1 MKTSL
6 SSFCHIL
13 VAVVILLVSG
23 FATAQVAAQP
33 SFPRPLIAQAQA
45 YVTDT
50 PGNPQ
55 NASSFETNRAA
66 YVEVIVIPLLLFI
79 LMVGVVRSRRV

>member
-1 MKTSL
+1 M
-6 SSFCHIL
+6 
-13 VAVVILLVSG
+13 
-23 FATAQVAAQP
+23 FAPVCSRLRTWAP
-33 SFPRPLIAQAQA
+33 DLTPQAQA

-55 NASSFETNRAA
+55 SASSFETNTAA